1 MKGMFYPR
9 LAVTGILKNKKTYFP
24 YILTCVGMIMMY
36 YIITFLSAEESIS
49 LLRGGPQIQTLLN
62 IGRGVLALFSVIFLF
77 YTNSFLIKNRK
88 REFGLY
94 NILGMDKKNIGSIMV
109 WETVIIFLIS
119 LIAGILCGILFSKFA
134 QLAIINFM
142 KEEPT
147 GKFSVSPSMIT
158 STFLIYA
165 AAFAL
170 ILLNGLRQIHLSN
183 PIDLLHSTNQGEK
196 QPRANYITAI
206 LGITALAGGY
216 YMANTI
222 ENLMMALN
230 YFFIAV
236 ILVIIGT
243 YLLFISG
250 SVAIL
255 KMLRR
260 KKSYYYKSNH
270 FIAVSSM
277 VFRMKRSGAGLA
289 SICILSTAVLV
300 MISSTSSL
308 FIGSEDALQTLHP
321 KDIVIDADSIENK
334 YIDEIQKNTNSI
346 LQNYNLSPI
355 NENEYRSLD
364 VTGYKTGSKVSFD
377 QSIIDSDDF
386 NMNNLAML
394 CIIPLEDYNKY
405 TNESK
410 TLEKNE
416 IMIYCENS
424 SYKYD
429 TFELENINN
438 FEVKE
443 KLSKFPFKNMSA
455 MISVVSR
462 MWVIVPDMDV
472 LNNIYQ
478 LQLEQ
483 YGDQASDLTY
493 YYGFDIDCDDNTQI
507 AVYNELQERNSGL
520 GIKTDCISFV
530 NKRADYYGMH
540 GGLFFLGIF
549 LGIICIAATVLI
561 MYYKQIT
568 EGYEDRNRFEI
579 MQKVGM
585 TKGEIKKSIHSQMLT
600 VFLLPL
606 IGSAINIIAAFNI
619 IKYLLNMFGLFNTPL
634 FIASSAISFIVFVVF
649 YIVMY
654 IITSRAYYKIVC
666 ENN

>member
-1 MKGMFYPR
+1 MFYPR

-24 YILTCVGMIMMY
+24 YILTCIGMIMMY
-36 YIITFLSAEESIS
+36 YIITFLSIEDSIS
-49 LLRGGPQIQTLLN
+49 MLRGGPQIQSLLD

-94 NILGMDKKNIGSIMV
+94 NILGMDKKNIGGIMI

-119 LIAGILCGILFSKFA
+119 LISGILCGMLFSRFA
-134 QLAIINFM
+134 QLAIIRFM
-142 KEEPT
+142 KEGPIGDFT
-147 GKFSVSPSMIT
+147 VSVSMIT

-165 AAFAL
+165 AAFSL

-206 LGITALAGGY
+206 FGITALVGGY
-216 YMANTI
+216 YMANSI
-222 ENLMMALN
+222 ENLMMAIN

-255 KMLRR
+255 KLLRK

-308 FIGSEDALQTLHP
+308 FIGSEDALNTLHP
-321 KDIVIDADSIENK
+321 KDIVIDSDSIDNK
-334 YIDEIQKNTNSI
+334 NIDEIQKNTNSI

-355 NENEYRSLD
+355 NENEYRSLE
-364 VTGYKTGSKVSFD
+364 VTGYKTGNKISFD
-377 QSIIDSDDF
+377 QSIIDSDNF
-386 NMNNLAML
+386 NMSNLAML

-405 TNESK
+405 TNESN
-410 TLEKNE
+410 TLDKDQ
-416 IMIYCENS
+416 IMIYYENS
-424 SYKYD
+424 NYKYNTID
-429 TFELENINN
+429 FENINK
-438 FEVKE
+438 FEIKE

-462 MWVIVPDMDV
+462 MWIIVPDMEI

-478 LQLEQ
+478 FQLEQ
-483 YGDQASDLTY
+483 YEDQASNLKY
-493 YYGFDIDCDDNTQI
+493 YYGFDLDCDDNIQT
-507 AVYNELQERNSGL
+507 AVYNELQERNSNIGT
-520 GIKTDCISFV
+520 KTDCTSFV
-530 NKRADYYGMH
+530 IKRADYYGMH

-568 EGYEDRNRFEI
+568 EGYEDRNRFVI

-585 TKGEIKKSIHSQMLT
+585 TKSEIKKSIHSQMLT

-606 IGSAINIIAAFNI
+606 LGSAINIIAAFNI
-619 IKYLLNMFGLFNTPL
+619 IKYLLNMFGLSNTPL
-634 FIASSAISFIVFVVF
+634 FIVTSLICFIIFAVF
-649 YIVMY
+649 YIIMY
-654 IITSRAYYKIVC
+654 IITSKAYYKIVC
-666 ENN
+666 EIQQ

>member
-88 REFGLY
+88 REFG
-94 NILGMDKKNIGSIMV
+94 
-109 WETVIIFLIS
+109 
-119 LIAGILCGILFSKFA
+119 
-134 QLAIINFM
+134 
-142 KEEPT
+142 
-147 GKFSVSPSMIT
+147 
-158 STFLIYA
+158 
-165 AAFAL
+165 
-170 ILLNGLRQIHLSN
+170 LLNGLRQIHLSN

-634 FIASSAISFIVFVVF
+634 FIASSAISFIVFAVF